1 MVNAPTRHVIVEGIA
16 ENKME
21 QLGGAGGR
29 PVVVHDT
36 PLAVAPPY
44 PITVSK
50 ATKLTYNDH
59 GISHSWEGG
68 NGLSSPFVYFDG
80 ANKQEAIEV

>member
-1 MVNAPTRHVIVEGIA
+1 MRRVVVVGIA

-21 QLGGAGGR
+21 QLAGANGR

-36 PLAVAPPY
+36 PLAVAPPFQ
-44 PITVSK
+44 ITVSK
-50 ATKLTYNDH
+50 ASELIYNDH
-59 GISHSWEGG
+59 GISHSWKGG
-68 NGLSSPFVYFDG
+68 NGLSSPFVYRDG